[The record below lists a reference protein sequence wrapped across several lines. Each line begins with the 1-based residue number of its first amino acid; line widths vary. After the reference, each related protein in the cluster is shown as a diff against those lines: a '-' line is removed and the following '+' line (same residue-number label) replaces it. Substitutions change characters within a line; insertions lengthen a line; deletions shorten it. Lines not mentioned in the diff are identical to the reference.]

1 MTRFEMER
9 RAAEWMGVDLTK
21 LWNIPP
27 AYGSDL
33 NLWPPIY
40 AKLDALS
47 RLDEYA
53 GQEPDRLFC
62 EALEAIAC
70 ERLKLVG
77 YNAGLAYI
85 GATAEDRLRALI
97 AVIGEGK

>member
-1 MTRFEMER
+1 MTRLEMER
-9 RAAEWMGVDLTK
+9 RAAEWLGVDLAK

-40 AKLDALS
+40 AELVKRGQMPAYVVRLLS
-47 RLDEYA
+47 RWKSDPGGSVMFETFLL
-53 GQEPDRLFC
+53 RL
-62 EALEAIAC
+62 
-70 ERLKLVG
+70 
-77 YNAGLAYI
+77 
-85 GATAEDRLRALI
+85 TAEDRLRALI